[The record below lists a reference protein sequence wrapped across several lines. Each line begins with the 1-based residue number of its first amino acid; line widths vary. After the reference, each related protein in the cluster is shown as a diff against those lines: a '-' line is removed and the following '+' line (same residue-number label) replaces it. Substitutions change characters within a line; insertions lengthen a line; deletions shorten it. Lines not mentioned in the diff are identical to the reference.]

1 MIIGV
6 GIALIMEVGTEVT
19 GDGTAGME
27 IVGDGTTGTE
37 MAGDIITG
45 MEDITDHIGAMV
57 TTVDITVDITEMV
70 GTTDTMVMDMDT
82 MVTEEM

>member
-1 MIIGV
+1 MFMIIGV
-6 GIALIMEVGTEVT
+6 GIALIIEVGMEVT

-57 TTVDITVDITEMV
+57 TTVDITEMV